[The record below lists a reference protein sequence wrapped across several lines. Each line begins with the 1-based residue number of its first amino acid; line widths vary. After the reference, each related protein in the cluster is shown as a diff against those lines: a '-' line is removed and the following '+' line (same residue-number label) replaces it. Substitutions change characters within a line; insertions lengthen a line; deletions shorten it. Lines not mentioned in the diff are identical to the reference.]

1 MYRMNGNP
9 GSLAPNR
16 RLPEAAPRLQ
26 SVPSVPSRR
35 IRPAKTRGR
44 RRDDATFIAI
54 AALLA
59 ILFVTQVGWVIE
71 QQADPQTGISRSR

>member
-9 GSLAPNR
+9 ASPAH
-16 RLPEAAPRLQ
+16 
-26 SVPSVPSRR
+26 R
-35 IRPAKTRGR
+35 IRSARLRGR

-59 ILFVTQVGWVIE
+59 ILFVVQAGWTVV
-71 QQADPQTGISRSR
+71 QQAHP

>member
-16 RLPEAAPRLQ
+16 RPARL
-26 SVPSVPSRR
+26 
-35 IRPAKTRGR
+35 RGR